1 MEETLASRKMPE
13 IDLII
18 NLEKISSELPNRIL
32 KLEGYIL
39 QENQKEQLE
48 IINSKVSVALP
59 LIK

>member
-32 KLEGYIL
+32 KLEVYAMQG
-39 QENQKEQLE
+39 NQKEKL
-48 IINSKVSVALP
+48 
-59 LIK
+59 